1 MLPDPLFLNV
11 HMYGIMVALG
21 VLAAFGVLYLYN
33 KKLGVSIEFTDF
45 IFYDGVLS
53 VMAGFGF
60 AALWQAVYDYI
71 EDPSR
76 GFHFGGIT
84 FLGGAIGGAVIFF
97 IGYFLFRKKLNGRFT
112 GANMCFP
119 VVSVIPCMILIG
131 HSLGRV
137 GCFFAGCCY
146 GKPTDFFLGVTF
158 PGMSG
163 PVHPTQLYEAFFLLV
178 MFGVTSFLLLK
189 YRFRH
194 NMSVYLIGYGI
205 FRFLIE
211 FIRGD
216 HRGELVAGL
225 TPSQFWSLLMVIGGV
240 VLYFVLK
247 RMFARYDGMALNDAE
262 SMADKAAK
270 ELSEEAQEPD
280 ADAAEVSDAE

>member
-21 VLAAFGVLYLYN
+21 VLAAFGILYLYD
-33 KKLGVSIEFTDF
+33 KKLGVPLEFSDF
-45 IFYDGVLS
+45 IFYDGVAS

-60 AALWQAVYDYI
+60 AALTQGLYNYI
-71 EDPSR
+71 ENPEA
-76 GFHFGGIT
+76 GFHLNGGIT
-84 FLGGAIGGAVIFF
+84 FLGGAVGGAVIFF
-97 IGYFLFRKKLNGRFT
+97 IIYFIFRKRLKGRFT

-119 VVSVIPCMILIG
+119 VVSVIPCMIFAG

-146 GKPTDFFLGVTF
+146 GKPTDCFLGVTF

-178 MFGVTSFLLLK
+178 MFGVTSFLLFRF
-189 YRFRH
+189 RFRH
-194 NMSVYLIGYGI
+194 NMSVYLISYGI

-211 FIRGD
+211 FLRGD
-216 HRGELVAGL
+216 HRGEFVAGL

-240 VLYFVLK
+240 VVYFVLRK
-247 RMFARYDGMALNDAE
+247 LYARYDGMALNDAE
-262 SMADKAAK
+262 TRAAK
-270 ELSEEAQEPD
+270 FGAETQAQEAGANGAE
-280 ADAAEVSDAE
+280 ADA